1 MLEGL
6 VCAFFI
12 VLGVLD
18 LKSIDELDKI
28 KDRKTS
34 KQFSIIA
41 RINIFVGFVVFSMII
56 YKGINKRVDYKLKNE
71 GVFTT
76 ARILDGEHIS
86 RKLLRRTT
94 KNNIYNIEIV
104 YEDTL
109 KNKKYQFKTEI
120 EGDIFNLL
128 SKNQEVDIIYL
139 PESPSIFKIM
149 VGNNIT
155 KFKDVPNRDLNFT
168 DFERLLSLEDTEDIK
183 SYLDSISFG
192 WEKEED
198 ENMVVFNNKLKG
210 ELVSI
215 PNGKLYYKSENIG
228 SLMN

>member
-1 MLEGL
+1 M
-6 VCAFFI
+6 
-12 VLGVLD
+12 
-18 LKSIDELDKI
+18 
-28 KDRKTS
+28 
-34 KQFSIIA
+34 
-41 RINIFVGFVVFSMII
+41 
-56 YKGINKRVDYKLKNE
+56 
-71 GVFTT
+71 
-76 ARILDGEHIS
+76 
-86 RKLLRRTT
+86 
-94 KNNIYNIEIV
+94 
-104 YEDTL
+104 
-109 KNKKYQFKTEI
+109 
-120 EGDIFNLL
+120 
-128 SKNQEVDIIYL
+128 